1 MKKIYKLILLAF
13 VFAFFGLNSIKA
25 QTNIALTAT
34 ASAYTP
40 DPSGLYQWNQIN
52 NNSFSTCGNQ
62 EAFIWTSN
70 VGITGTEYM
79 QWTWSSAKSM
89 NKILFHNANSN
100 ARNLTGGDVY
110 YYNGSTYVFW
120 KTITIQQAC
129 LDSVSF
135 PTITTTSLRITNF
148 KMTGSGQQS
157 NPNWREIEI
166 ISAPSVNEDAGIS
179 QIKSLD
185 LCSYTQSI
193 ETKAFNFGKLPLDSF
208 KLFWSVN
215 NVLQGSRTV
224 KGYLLSAKDTNLI
237 LNPSFNLTAN
247 TTYTFKVW
255 TSAPNGKV
263 DSVPQNDTLKT
274 TIQFMGNP
282 SAPTTNAFKQ
292 CGNGRP
298 MLSATPGTSSDSILW
313 YDSPV
318 GGKFLGV
325 GRNFLGPYIT
335 ATRTFYAQ
343 GIKFGGVTT
352 LGTGFNGTTVI
363 TANIA
368 QYNGSMFDVNVT
380 NSVVVDSFTFKL
392 WNNNPTTNY
401 IFYYKSGTH
410 IGFETNPTPWLQ
422 ISSGQ
427 VRFFVSGG
435 TNYARVPANS
445 LILQPGLYGFYI
457 TTDPSAGGGNDMYVN
472 SGSQV
477 ASNSDMSIIGSRA
490 VGGLFGS
497 QGIYSTWTCQCEF
510 MLKKQCTNSSRTGLT
525 VTVKP
530 RPTGADV
537 KPGSVFDGQF
547 RVGNNTQPD
556 VAEVGKTIIYEL
568 INPTGYTSGG
578 HGNTWNI
585 TKIEAR
591 TKYGVLVP
599 STEYFPNTPS
609 SNGPG
614 TIEFTPK
621 SFYLDSF
628 ITFSVTYMDMG
639 PNFCDSTIKRTVVVA
654 PTPEPDFKLPSPI
667 CLGDPIFFDNISDI
681 HSGNMSYTW
690 YFGDGDSSD
699 LVSPVHIYQKPGTQV
714 IRLIAK
720 SFPWGTL
727 KDTSVTIEVGE
738 LPEVKFKVNN
748 KCEGLAVTF
757 QNQTTVGTGVLSYEW
772 NFGDN
777 TPLNLTINPTHM
789 YSVPGGYRVTLTAT
803 ANGCVSKLT
812 KNAYSFA
819 RPVPNF
825 NVPLV
830 PVCAKSEVML
840 QNTSTIAL
848 GQQGASWSFG
858 DGALSTEFNGLHAYT
873 TPGSYNVKLI
883 AVSEFDCKDSITKQI
898 TIKATPNPDF
908 IGDLF
913 CEKKPT
919 TFTNTT
925 NEVVPNPI
933 YQWTFSDNYTSAFKN
948 VTRTWPYEGPFKA
961 RLKATYTNGCS
972 DFIEKTFNVLIQ
984 PKSNFEVN
992 DICAGETALFANL
1005 SQGDQAN
1012 IIYNWDFGDGLSSN
1026 LPAPKKLYNPNT
1038 TTSYT
1043 VSLIASYNGGCKDTS
1058 RKTILVSESPI
1069 CDFTWDEL
1077 GFLNTK
1083 FSPSNTSYTSYTWY
1097 FGEGGSSTSTEPTYK
1112 YSYSGNFNVTMKAV
1126 NAAGCE
1132 CEITKKVSATTDI
1145 KGISKNN
1152 NIKIYPNPNNGVFS
1166 ISNESNEAMKVEIFN
1181 VLGVKVYSANAEN
1194 GNLDVNLNNNARGI
1208 YLVKVTINGVTST
1221 IKITVNS

>member
-1 MKKIYKLILLAF
+1 MKKAYILLMTVCAALFSSNTMYSQNDVWSDTFTQGVPPSSNQIAAWDAWRASLNPGSYTYMTIKGSYDQTGITCNDKTIVNAF
-13 VFAFFGLNSIKA
+13 ATAVKSYSTYISSTTGGHIWSICNRYLGEIWIDPPSSCSGNNCPGPNGYIIRPGIGTGNSNWGGVNTNTCNGFTQRMTFIFGRPSKPNDMGIDAIKA
-25 QTNIALTAT
+25 
-34 ASAYTP
+34 
-40 DPSGLYQWNQIN
+40 
-52 NNSFSTCGNQ
+52 
-62 EAFIWTSN
+62 
-70 VGITGTEYM
+70 
-79 QWTWSSAKSM
+79 
-89 NKILFHNANSN
+89 
-100 ARNLTGGDVY
+100 
-110 YYNGSTYVFW
+110 
-120 KTITIQQAC
+120 
-129 LDSVSF
+129 
-135 PTITTTSLRITNF
+135 
-148 KMTGSGQQS
+148 
-157 NPNWREIEI
+157 
-166 ISAPSVNEDAGIS
+166 
-179 QIKSLD
+179 LD
-185 LCSYTQSI
+185 LCAYTQDINLKFSNYG
-193 ETKAFNFGKLPLDSF
+193 TNAVDSF
-208 KLFWSVN
+208 RVYWTVN
-215 NVLQGSRTV
+215 GNMQTPLYITCNLAKS
-224 KGYLLSAKDTNLI
+224 KDTSFS
-237 LNPSFNLTAN
+237 LNPSFALTSN
-247 TTYTFKVW
+247 TNYDFKFW
-255 TSAPNGKV
+255 THRPNAMT
-263 DSVPQNDTLKT
+263 DSVPSNDTLT
-274 TIQFMGNP
+274 YTLSFLGNP
-282 SAPTTNAFKQ
+282 NPPTTTDFKQ

-298 MLSATPGTSSDSILW
+298 MLSATPFVNTDSVMW
-313 YDSPV
+313 YDKSS
-318 GGKFLGV
+318 GGNLLGI
-325 GRNFLGPYIT
+325 GRNLLGPYIT
-335 ATRTFYAQ
+335 TTKTFYAQ
-343 GIKFGGVTT
+343 ALKSGGKSIFGPGYSNNKSYLSGDLSSYNGCMLNVNVYNNIVLDSLIFELWQGTP
-352 LGTGFNGTTVI
+352 GTGF
-363 TANIA
+363 
-368 QYNGSMFDVNVT
+368 S
-380 NSVVVDSFTFKL
+380 L
-392 WNNNPTTNY
+392 
-401 IFYYKSGTH
+401 YYKSGSYL
-410 IGFETNPTPWLQ
+410 GFEYT
-422 ISSGQ
+422 SSAWTLLNTGQ
-427 VRFFVSGG
+427 VTYYTAGGKYFAKVSCKDMMLQGG
-435 TNYARVPANS
+435 NNYA
-445 LILQPGLYGFYI
+445 FYY
-457 TTDPSAGGGNDMYVN
+457 TTDPGPGAGNDCYADYNGVNVSNKDMTISGNAFIYGLFATNGVYNNYGGN
-472 SGSQV
+472 
-477 ASNSDMSIIGSRA
+477 
-490 VGGLFGS
+490 
-497 QGIYSTWTCQCEF
+497 CEF
-510 MLKKQCTNSSRTGLT
+510 IYKKQCSNPSRTPLT